1 MPSDDIDEMWR
12 QGFLDVTTVGD
23 TFGSSQFCNEVA
35 EWLNKHQPIS
45 LVVNGDY
52 ALMRTLW
59 EKSGMVVNTAGLGD
73 EDASP
78 ALTAQARSVR
88 QHLICDRLEYRRF
101 LDSRTHIT
109 QVAARL
115 ML

>member
-1 MPSDDIDEMWR
+1 MWR

-23 TFGSSQFCNEVA
+23 TFGSPEFTSNVA

-73 EDASP
+73 EDASA
-78 ALTAQARSVR
+78 ALTAQARSAPCR
-88 QHLICDRLEYRRF
+88 SPCTHGQRSTIIARRRLQLQR
-101 LDSRTHIT
+101 S
-109 QVAARL
+109 
-115 ML
+115 

>member
-1 MPSDDIDEMWR
+1 MPGDDIDEMWR

-23 TFGSSQFCNEVA
+23 QFSSSEFSSGVA

-73 EDASP
+73 ADASA
-78 ALTAQARSVR
+78 ALTAQARSVH
-88 QHLICDRLEYRRF
+88 QCSIYVDKN
-101 LDSRTHIT
+101 
-109 QVAARL
+109 
-115 ML
+115 

>member
-1 MPSDDIDEMWR
+1 M
-12 QGFLDVTTVGD
+12 TTVGD
-23 TFGSSQFCNEVA
+23 AFGSPEFSTEVA

-59 EKSGMVVNTAGLGD
+59 EKSGMVVNTAGLGY
-73 EDASP
+73 EDASA

-88 QHLICDRLEYRRF
+88 PSSRPHIRPSARPSNLINLNLNLNLRTSPGYIQHF
-101 LDSRTHIT
+101 VSR
-109 QVAARL
+109 
-115 ML
+115 